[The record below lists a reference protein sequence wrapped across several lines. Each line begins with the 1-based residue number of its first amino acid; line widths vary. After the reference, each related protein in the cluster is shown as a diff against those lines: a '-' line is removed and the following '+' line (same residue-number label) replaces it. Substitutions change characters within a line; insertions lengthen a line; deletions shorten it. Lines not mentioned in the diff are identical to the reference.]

1 MLKNVI
7 ITGAAG
13 NLGSATVDKFLREG
27 YHVLATVEPGTRHH
41 FIPGTPNLEVHQLD
55 VTDDNAAREFVQR
68 AFEEHKHIAAAVLLV
83 GGFSMGS
90 IAETSLS
97 DLHRMF
103 RLNFESC
110 YNLARPAFLRMQWQ
124 ENGGRLVLVGAR
136 PALDP
141 AAGKGM
147 VAYSLS
153 KSLVFSLADLLNAAG
168 EGKNVYTSVIVP
180 SIIDTPAN
188 RAAMP
193 KADFSAW
200 VRPEELADK
209 IEMTC
214 RPDVV
219 PTEKVVKV
227 YGGV

>member
-1 MLKNVI
+1 MLRKVI

-41 FIPGTPNLEVHQLD
+41 FVPGTPNLEVHQLD
-55 VTDDNAAREFVQR
+55 VTDENAAREFVQR
-68 AFEEHKHIAAAVLLV
+68 SFDEHKFIGAAVLLV
-83 GGFSMGS
+83 GGFAMGG

-124 ENGGRLVLVGAR
+124 PDGGRLVLVGAR
-136 PALDP
+136 PALEP
-141 AAGKGM
+141 AAGKGT

-168 EGKNVYTSVIVP
+168 EGKNVFTSVVVP

-188 RAAMP
+188 RASMP

-200 VRPEELADK
+200 VRPEELADQ
-209 IEMTC
+209 IEMAC

-219 PTEKVVKV
+219 PGERVIKV
-227 YGGV
+227 YGGL

>member
-1 MLKNVI
+1 
-7 ITGAAG
+7 
-13 NLGSATVDKFLREG
+13 
-27 YHVLATVEPGTRHH
+27 
-41 FIPGTPNLEVHQLD
+41 
-55 VTDDNAAREFVQR
+55 
-68 AFEEHKHIAAAVLLV
+68 
-83 GGFSMGS
+83 
-90 IAETSLS
+90 
-97 DLHRMF
+97 
-103 RLNFESC
+103 
-110 YNLARPAFLRMQWQ
+110 MQWQ

-168 EGKNVYTSVIVP
+168 EGKSVYTSVIVP

-188 RAAMP
+188 RASMP
-193 KADFSAW
+193 KADFSTW

-209 IEMTC
+209 IEMAC

-219 PTEKVVKV
+219 PTERVVKV
-227 YGGV
+227 YGRA

>member
-1 MLKNVI
+1 MLKKVI

-41 FIPGTPNLEVHQLD
+41 FIPGIPNLEVHQLD
-55 VTDDNAAREFVQR
+55 VTDENASREFVQR
-68 AFEEHKHIAAAVLLV
+68 AFDEHKSIGAAVLLV
-83 GGFSMGS
+83 GGFSMGT

-97 DLHRMF
+97 DLQRMF

-110 YNLARPAFLRMQWQ
+110 YNLVRPAFLRMQWQ

-147 VAYSLS
+147 VAYALS

-188 RAAMP
+188 RASMP

-219 PTEKVVKV
+219 PGERVVKV
-227 YGGV
+227 YGGA

>member
-1 MLKNVI
+1 MSRKVI

-27 YHVLATVEPGTRHH
+27 YHVIATVEPGTRHH
-41 FIPGTPNLEVHQLD
+41 FVQGNSNLEVHQID
-55 VTDDNAAREFVQR
+55 VTDENAAREFVQHS
-68 AFEEHKHIAAAVLLV
+68 FEEHKNIAAAVLLV
-83 GGFSMGS
+83 GGFSMGG

-103 RLNFESC
+103 KLNFESC

-141 AAGKGM
+141 AAGKGV

-168 EGKNVYTSVIVP
+168 EGKNVITSVIVP

-188 RAAMP
+188 RASMP

-200 VRPEELADK
+200 VRPEALADRIELAS
-209 IEMTC
+209 

-219 PTEKVVKV
+219 PGERVVKV
-227 YGGV
+227 YGGA